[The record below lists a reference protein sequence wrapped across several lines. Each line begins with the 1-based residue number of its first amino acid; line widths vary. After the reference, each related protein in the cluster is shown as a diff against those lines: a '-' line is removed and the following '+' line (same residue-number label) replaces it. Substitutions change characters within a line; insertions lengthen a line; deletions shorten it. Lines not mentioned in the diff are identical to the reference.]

1 MSATMIS
8 MDFVKVDILNV
19 DQLEPS
25 DYIMIDGEI
34 VQVINIVGM
43 KNGYAISY
51 SNDFGEVDLVEVD
64 DYAQFD
70 LYVIL
75 E

>member
-1 MSATMIS
+1 MSDTMIS

-34 VQVINIVGM
+34 VQVINIIGM
-43 KNGYAISY
+43 KEGYAISY

>member
-1 MSATMIS
+1 MSDTMIS

-19 DQLEPS
+19 DQLEPN

>member
-1 MSATMIS
+1 MIS

>member
-1 MSATMIS
+1 MSDTMIS
-8 MDFVKVDILNV
+8 MDFVKVVILNV

>member
-1 MSATMIS
+1 MSDTMIS

-43 KNGYAISY
+43 KDGYAISY

>member
-19 DQLEPS
+19 DQLEPN

-34 VQVINIVGM
+34 VQVINIIGM
-43 KNGYAISY
+43 KEGYAISY

>member
-19 DQLEPS
+19 DQLEPN

-34 VQVINIVGM
+34 VQVTNVASI
-43 KNGYAISY
+43 KNGYVIAY
-51 SNDFGEVDLVEVD
+51 SNDFGEDDLVEVD
-64 DYAQFD
+64 DYAQFN
-70 LYVIL
+70 LYVIA

>member
-1 MSATMIS
+1 MIS

-19 DQLEPS
+19 DQLEPN

-34 VQVINIVGM
+34 VQVINIIGM
-43 KNGYAISY
+43 KEGYAISY

-70 LYVIL
+70 LYVIA

>member
-1 MSATMIS
+1 MSDTMIS

-34 VQVINIVGM
+34 VQVINIIGM
-43 KNGYAISY
+43 KEGYAISY

-70 LYVIL
+70 LYVIA

>member
-1 MSATMIS
+1 MSDTMIS

>member
-1 MSATMIS
+1 MSDTMIS

-70 LYVIL
+70 LYVIA